1 MDAWSVLEE
10 LGSSALSNSCYNHM
24 SLECQRSLL
33 NDVILAI
40 PPRHLGKT
48 MLVPIRLRFMREICV
63 PFTMLRSS

>member
-10 LGSSALSNSCYNHM
+10 LGSPALSNSCYNYIT
-24 SLECQRSLL
+24 LECQRRSL

-48 MLVPIRLRFMREICV
+48 MLVP
-63 PFTMLRSS
+63 PFASDS